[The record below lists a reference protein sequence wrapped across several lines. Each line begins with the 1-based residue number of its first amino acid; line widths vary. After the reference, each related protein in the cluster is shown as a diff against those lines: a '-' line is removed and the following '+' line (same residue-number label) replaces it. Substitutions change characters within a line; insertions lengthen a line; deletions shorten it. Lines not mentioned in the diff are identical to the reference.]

1 MLGAVAL
8 LAPALARADATSAA
22 LFGTR
27 WQWVGRASA
36 GDAMTIAE
44 PARYTLEFLPE
55 GRIALR
61 ADCNRGAGGLAF
73 PAPGAL
79 RVGAIA
85 LTRAMCP
92 PDSLSDRFV
101 QEVSAA
107 ARWSLRDGQLWLE
120 RPDGAATLRFAP
132 AP

>member
-1 MLGAVAL
+1 MAL
-8 LAPALARADATSAA
+8 LAPALAWAEATPAA
-22 LFGTR
+22 LAGTR
-27 WQWVGRASA
+27 WQWVGLA
-36 GDAMTIAE
+36 GAGEALTIAE

-55 GRIALR
+55 GRLALR
-61 ADCNRGAGGLAF
+61 ADCHRGAGGLAF
-73 PAPGAL
+73 PAPGIL

-85 LTRAMCP
+85 LTRALCP
-92 PDSLSDRFV
+92 PGSLSDRFV

-120 RPDGAATLRFAP
+120 RAEGAATLRFAP